1 MTGTEVLDISREAVY
16 TLLLVAGP
24 IMAVALVVGIAIAL
38 FQSLTQIQEMTLTF
52 APKILAIFAS
62 LLVLLPFMGSQ
73 LQRFE
78 NLIADRIANIP

>member
-1 MTGTEVLDISREAVY
+1 VTGTEVLDISREAVY